1 MLTPAA
7 DRKGPIDR
15 GVTNIRNT
23 SLSHWLR
30 WLKPEFRCLVLAMSF
45 CEPTDAGEPGD
56 RSEGL
61 DLVRARREAPAP
73 RRRRYLVH
81 LDGDARQHEEPRRG
95 VPCSFQTTASK
106 GVVKPVHSKA
116 ILVILAGPEG
126 CDAWPRL
133 IRSNRL
139 SVAAER
145 QSPLSPSPI
154 RKPPLVLLDSSL
166 RRPQRLYTSPPS

>member
-7 DRKGPIDR
+7 DRKGRIER
-15 GVTNIRNT
+15 GVTNIRKT

-30 WLKPEFRCLVLAMSF
+30 WLKPEFRCLVLVMSF
-45 CEPTDAGEPGD
+45 CEPTDAGEPRD

-73 RRRRYLVH
+73 RLRRYLVH

-116 ILVILAGPEG
+116 ILV
-126 CDAWPRL
+126 
-133 IRSNRL
+133 
-139 SVAAER
+139 
-145 QSPLSPSPI
+145 
-154 RKPPLVLLDSSL
+154 
-166 RRPQRLYTSPPS
+166 SPPGPRNATPGPG

>member
-45 CEPTDAGEPGD
+45 CEPTDAGEPRD
-56 RSEGL
+56 RSEG
-61 DLVRARREAPAP
+61 
-73 RRRRYLVH
+73 LVH

-116 ILVILAGPEG
+116 ILVILTRPEG

>member
-7 DRKGPIDR
+7 DRKGPVDR

-61 DLVRARREAPAP
+61 ELVRARREAPAP

-81 LDGDARQHEEPRRG
+81 LLPDDRIERRG
-95 VPCSFQTTASK
+95 QASAFEGDTRDPHQARGMRRLAQTNQVEPLKRCRRAAISSF
-106 GVVKPVHSKA
+106 
-116 ILVILAGPEG
+116 
-126 CDAWPRL
+126 
-133 IRSNRL
+133 
-139 SVAAER
+139 
-145 QSPLSPSPI
+145 
-154 RKPPLVLLDSSL
+154 
-166 RRPQRLYTSPPS
+166 